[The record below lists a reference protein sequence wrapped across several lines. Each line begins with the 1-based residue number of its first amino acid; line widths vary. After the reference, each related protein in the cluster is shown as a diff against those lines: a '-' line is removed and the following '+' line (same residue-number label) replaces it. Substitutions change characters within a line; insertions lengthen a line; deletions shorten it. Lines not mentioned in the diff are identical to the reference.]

1 MATPLIPQE
10 IFLLERYSSLDYF
23 GEMRDAW
30 AKMLDAAEQALRQ
43 LLTQR
48 PADYR
53 KRPLSMQPDVVWGGR
68 VLPNFRSTMAYLN
81 KGFIELSHGDHAAL
95 KMAGGV
101 LSDIKGQTFDYSAEW
116 MAQDLQDQF
125 WHWQGVASQRASNI
139 SFTASAGWDIGDL
152 SIRYASNN
160 RGALNPPASW
170 PLYRLN
176 PSVTVKT
183 GEPVQVAGI
192 YLPACDDSCA
202 QFLYRNNAFPEV
214 DEANIGYDP
223 KRMQRVGTAPTT
235 WTLVER
241 VADSGGGIPGAKDP
255 TAQGIRLRC
264 EAGHPCPQGGYW
276 FTPAAA
282 NSRCHFAQ
290 GVVMPEIKSDYGL
303 TIWQWDEGQG

>member
-1 MATPLIPQE
+1 
-10 IFLLERYSSLDYF
+10 LERYSSLDYF

-43 LLTQR
+43 FMTQL

-53 KRPLSMQPDVVWGGR
+53 KRHLSMQPDVVWGGR

>member
-43 LLTQR
+43 FMTQL

-53 KRPLSMQPDVVWGGR
+53 KRHLSMQPDVVWGGR

>member
-1 MATPLIPQE
+1 
-10 IFLLERYSSLDYF
+10 
-23 GEMRDAW
+23 
-30 AKMLDAAEQALRQ
+30 
-43 LLTQR
+43 
-48 PADYR
+48 
-53 KRPLSMQPDVVWGGR
+53 
-68 VLPNFRSTMAYLN
+68 MAYLN

-235 WTLVER
+235 WTLVEHK
-241 VADSGGGIPGAKDP
+241 AFACAAKPAIRAHRAVIGSHLRPP
-255 TAQGIRLRC
+255 TAVATLRKVSS
-264 EAGHPCPQGGYW
+264 CPRSSP
-276 FTPAAA
+276 TTA
-282 NSRCHFAQ
+282 
-290 GVVMPEIKSDYGL
+290 
-303 TIWQWDEGQG
+303 

>member
-10 IFLLERYSSLDYF
+10 IYLLERYSSLDYF

-43 LLTQR
+43 FMTQL

-53 KRPLSMQPDVVWGGR
+53 KRHLSMQPDVVWGGR

-81 KGFIELSHGDHAAL
+81 KGFIELSHGDFSAL
-95 KMAGGV
+95 GMAGGV
-101 LSDIKGQTFDYSAEW
+101 KSDIKGQTFDYSAEW

-176 PSVTVKT
+176 SAVTVRT
-183 GEPVQVAGI
+183 GEPVQIAGI

-202 QFLYRNNAFPEV
+202 EFLYRNNAFPEA
-214 DEANIGYDP
+214 DEANIGFDP
-223 KRMQRVGTAPTT
+223 KRMQNIGTAPTT

-241 VADSGGGIPGAKDP
+241 VADSGGGIPGADDP
-255 TAQGIRLRC
+255 VQQGIRLRC
-264 EAGHPCPQGGYW
+264 EAGKPCPREGWW
-276 FTPAAA
+276 FTPSAAGKQQ
-282 NSRCHFAQ
+282 FKQ
-290 GVVMPEIKSDYGL
+290 GEVMPEVKADYGQ
-303 TIWQWDEGQG
+303 TIWQWSEQQS